1 MDTLTKCARLL
12 LADDHPGMLEQIV
25 RLLQGEFEIAGT
37 VGNGLDLTTAALR
50 LDPDVVVLD
59 ITMPGQDG
67 IEAARR
73 LQHDGC
79 RAKLVFLTV
88 HDDPDYLGA
97 ALQTGAAGYV
107 VKTRT
112 MCARHWMRGVPPT
125 SPRRAWSRIWSRRS
139 RPHWPDNV
147 SFRPPYNWEAI
158 QDQ

>member
-1 MDTLTKCARLL
+1 MDTLTKRARLL

-67 IEAARR
+67 IEAARH
-73 LQHDGC
+73 LQHVGC

-88 HDDPDYLGA
+88 HEDLDYVRAAMDMGGA
-97 ALQTGAAGYV
+97 AYV
-107 VKTRT
+107 TK
-112 MCARHWMRGVPPT
+112 ARLVSDLVP
-125 SPRRAWSRIWSRRS
+125 
-139 RPHWPDNV
+139 
-147 SFRPPYNWEAI
+147 AI
-158 QDQ
+158 QAALAGQRFLSPTLQLGGNSGTVTTNQ